1 MRVPIRYQ
9 RPLLVF
15 KSYKPNRMIRTRP
28 TVKRNLAFRSS
39 RAGPGKIG

>member
-15 KSYKPNRMIRTRP
+15 KSYKPNRMIRNRP
-28 TVKRNLAFRSS
+28 TAKRNLGFRSS
-39 RAGPGKIG
+39 RAGPSKIG